1 MEVYALVGASGTGKS
16 YHAMDVA
23 TDKQITH
30 IIDDG
35 ILISR
40 GVKLAGKSAKTEKT
54 VVAAVKRAI
63 FLDNSHAEEMK
74 LALAKEKPQ
83 KLLVIGTSEHMIDR
97 ISEALALPKLKE
109 IIFIEEISSPEE
121 MSTAKEMRSLGK
133 HIIPL
138 PAVEVKKHMTNYWIN
153 PVAHFRKK
161 KPKKSTDKN
170 LEKSIVRPSF
180 SALGKITI
188 SDQVVREIVRYEA
201 KNNKYFLDGFKV
213 NVKIENYG
221 VWMTCETKMN
231 YGEPLQEKIRGFQKK
246 IKTVLEEMT
255 GLDVLSVNIK
265 VTGLV
270 S

>member
-1 MEVYALVGASGTGKS
+1 
-16 YHAMDVA
+16 
-23 TDKQITH
+23 
-30 IIDDG
+30 
-35 ILISR
+35 
-40 GVKLAGKSAKTEKT
+40 
-54 VVAAVKRAI
+54 
-63 FLDNSHAEEMK
+63 
-74 LALAKEKPQ
+74 
-83 KLLVIGTSEHMIDR
+83 
-97 ISEALALPKLKE
+97 
-109 IIFIEEISSPEE
+109 
-121 MSTAKEMRSLGK
+121 
-133 HIIPL
+133 
-138 PAVEVKKHMTNYWIN
+138 MTNYWIN